1 MAHRFRVAKRIV
13 LGILLSIPA
22 AAVLWTVWSLVAY
35 RDIPVE
41 VLEARYGAPE
51 LSRLDVEGITLRY
64 RIDGDGPALLLIHS
78 LYFDMRMWEDW
89 ALLLSERF
97 RVIRFDLTG
106 HGLTGPEPTGDY
118 SLNRDLDLI
127 AGLLHHLDVDR
138 FAVAGSSLGGAMAFH
153 LASRHPDR
161 VTQLALIN
169 ASGIPRPDQRRRGG
183 AIPGWADYALYLTP
197 PAAFRV
203 FLEWMIVDDRLVDAD
218 MVTGFHE
225 MLRREGNRSALL
237 DRMRAFREH
246 NPALALAAVRA
257 PVLILWGTDNPQLP
271 STHVDRFHAL
281 LVNAP
286 RVERIVYPGV
296 GHVIPL
302 ELPVRGAE
310 DLMKFL
316 RWGSGA

>member
-1 MAHRFRVAKRIV
+1 MAHRFRVAKCIF
-13 LGILLSIPA
+13 LGTLLSIPA
-22 AAVLWTVWSLVAY
+22 AAVLWTVWALAAY

-51 LSRLDVEGITLRY
+51 LSRLDVEGVALRY

-78 LYFDMRMWEDW
+78 LYFDMRMWDDW
-89 ALLLSERF
+89 AHVLSERF

-118 SLNRDLDLI
+118 SLERDLDLI
-127 AGLLHHLDVDR
+127 AGLLDHLDVDR

-153 LASRHPDR
+153 LASRYPDR

-169 ASGIPRPDQRRRGG
+169 ASGIPRAGSRRSEGD
-183 AIPGWADYALYLTP
+183 IPGWTDPILYLVPT
-197 PAAFRV
+197 AAFRV

-225 MLRREGNRSALL
+225 MLRREGNRTAVL
-237 DRMRAFREH
+237 DRMRAFRERD
-246 NPALALAAVRA
+246 PVPVLAAVRA

-310 DLMKFL
+310 DLMAFL
-316 RWGSGA
+316 LRGNAA